1 MPFPTVTWRRETV
14 TFVPELRTELPAR
27 HALVFPFYGDRVVL
41 AEIPDRGWCIPSGRI
56 EVGESPEE
64 AARREAYEEAGVTLG
79 RLVPLGSF
87 VFTEPETGTQRHAPA
102 FVAEAV
108 GLGALPDGSESQG
121 RMLVAVEDIA
131 GLYYA
136 WDALLAA
143 VFEEAASAK
152 AQLLPAGTLLSVFT
166 EQPAGSPEEF

>member
-1 MPFPTVTWRRETV
+1 MPFPTVTWRRDMV
-14 TFVPELRTELPAR
+14 TFLPEPPDELPAR

-41 AEIPDRGWCIPSGRI
+41 AEIPGRGWCIPSGRI

-64 AARREAYEEAGVTLG
+64 AARREAYEEAGITLG

-87 VFTEPETGTQRHAPA
+87 VFTETDTGTVRYAPT

-108 GLGALPDGSESQG
+108 GLGELPEGSESQG
-121 RMLVAVEDIA
+121 RLLAAVEDIA

-143 VFEEAASAK
+143 VFEAAASAK
-152 AQLLPAGTLLSVFT
+152 AEHLPTGTSLT
-166 EQPAGSPEEF
+166 EFNVSSG